1 MADGEVKINTKL
13 DTSGVDKGLKDLNK
27 KLDDAG
33 KSIDNA
39 GKKSKTLN
47 TNLGGMNKTALAT
60 AGAVAGVAV
69 AVKKTVDALN
79 DCEAAYKIQRNAEIA
94 LQQAAKNNPYLNN
107 ESVYNLRN
115 FASELQSMSN
125 IGDEVS
131 LKVMSQLAA
140 TGRNEQQIMQIMKA
154 AADMAAVTGEDIA
167 SAATK
172 LNATLNGNAGMLGR

>member
-27 KLDDAG
+27 KLDNAG

-79 DCEAAYKIQRNAEIA
+79 DCEKAYKVQQKAEIA
-94 LQQAAKNNPYLNN
+94 YSRQQK
-107 ESVYNLRN
+107 
-115 FASELQSMSN
+115 
-125 IGDEVS
+125 
-131 LKVMSQLAA
+131 
-140 TGRNEQQIMQIMKA
+140 T
-154 AADMAAVTGEDIA
+154 TH
-167 SAATK
+167 T
-172 LNATLNGNAGMLGR
+172 

>member
-47 TNLGGMNKTALAT
+47 TNLGGIGKGTIAA
-60 AGAVAGVAV
+60 AGAGASVAE

-79 DCEAAYKIQRNAEIA
+79 D
-94 LQQAAKNNPYLNN
+94 
-107 ESVYNLRN
+107 
-115 FASELQSMSN
+115 
-125 IGDEVS
+125 
-131 LKVMSQLAA
+131 
-140 TGRNEQQIMQIMKA
+140 
-154 AADMAAVTGEDIA
+154 
-167 SAATK
+167 
-172 LNATLNGNAGMLGR
+172 